1 MKPLALGRLALLF
14 VVFLSAGGCATVPMA
29 PKEKDAAAKTFAAA
43 PELANLYVY
52 RASEWGSGVKYPVT
66 LDGKML
72 GELPG
77 STFIFVQVAPGPH
90 TLYVSAESSKTVSFV
105 AEGGKSV
112 YIKVTP
118 VMGWVTPNVSLTLMT
133 DEKEAQ
139 EDVKGCN
146 LIQGL

>member
-1 MKPLALGRLALLF
+1 MKPLALVRLALLF
-14 VVFLSAGGCATVPMA
+14 VVFLSASGCATVPMA
-29 PKEKDAAAKTFAAA
+29 PQEKDAAAKTFATA

-52 RASEWGSGVKYPVT
+52 RASQFGSAVKYPVM

-77 STFIFVQVAPGPH
+77 SAFIFMQVAPGPH
-90 TLYVSAESSKTVSFV
+90 TLYVSAESSKTIPFT
-105 AEGGKSV
+105 AETGKSV

-118 VMGWVTPNVSLTLMT
+118 AMGWVTPNVSLTLMT

-139 EDVKGCN
+139 GDVKGCS

>member
-1 MKPLALGRLALLF
+1 MKPKALVRLALLF
-14 VVFLSAGGCATVPMA
+14 VVFLSAGGCATVLMA
-29 PKEKDAAAKTFAAA
+29 PKEKDAAAKTFATAA
-43 PELANLYVY
+43 ELANLYVY
-52 RASEWGSGVKYPVT
+52 RASEWGTGVKYPAM

-90 TLYVSAESSKTVSFV
+90 TLYVSAESSKTVAFV
-105 AEGGKSV
+105 AEAGKSV

-118 VMGWVTPNVSLTLMT
+118 VMGWAAPNVSLTLMT

-139 EDVKGCN
+139 EDVKGCS
-146 LIQGL
+146 LIQGM